1 MPAVEF
7 VREAREEVVVHPVVR
22 IDNDD
27 RLIGIEWLSRQV
39 PGEEGTLSVWTVLP
53 LHDLRTTR
61 REVDRAIGAP
71 IREHDDP
78 HQLGRI
84 SLRLQVTEHVAND
97 RLLIVGGNNDPEPPL
112 PAAMRSGLLT
122 GQTPQ
127 GRREGVEDERQ
138 HHELGCDRQC
148 PYHCGEGTVIA
159 HHTAP
164 PKSIAVVLG
173 TRPEII
179 KLGHV
184 IRLLGDAAW
193 VIHTGQHYDAN
204 LSASFFG
211 ELNLPEPDLYLGVGG
226 TSRGH
231 QIGDATQLL
240 DAHFSEHRPLAV
252 VVQGDTNAV
261 AAGALAANAGGIPL
275 VHVEAGLR
283 SRDRNMPEEHNRII
297 ADHLSDLCAAPTRVN
312 VDNLAAEGIAGDR
325 VLLTG
330 NTIVEAVRS
339 LLPADRQ
346 PLLERYEVTAGRFV
360 LSTFHRPENVDDPER
375 FSVILRHLA
384 ALSLPVLLPLHP
396 RSVQRAAQFGL
407 GSLLDMLMVTEP
419 IGYRDFL
426 GLSAESAMLVSDS
439 GGVQEEVSIV
449 KRPVLVVRNST
460 ERPEVLGTFAE
471 RVLPGQD
478 IVDVASRWLDDIPAT
493 HARLSSIPSPYGD
506 GHASERIVHAIDELV
521 GRE

>member
-1 MPAVEF
+1 
-7 VREAREEVVVHPVVR
+7 
-22 IDNDD
+22 
-27 RLIGIEWLSRQV
+27 
-39 PGEEGTLSVWTVLP
+39 
-53 LHDLRTTR
+53 
-61 REVDRAIGAP
+61 
-71 IREHDDP
+71 
-78 HQLGRI
+78 
-84 SLRLQVTEHVAND
+84 
-97 RLLIVGGNNDPEPPL
+97 
-112 PAAMRSGLLT
+112 
-122 GQTPQ
+122 
-127 GRREGVEDERQ
+127 
-138 HHELGCDRQC
+138 
-148 PYHCGEGTVIA
+148 VIT

-164 PKSIAVVLG
+164 PKSVAVVLG

-193 VIHTGQHYDAN
+193 VVHTGQHYDAN

-211 ELNLPEPDLYLGVGG
+211 ELHLPEPDLYLGVGG

-261 AAGALAANAGGIPL
+261 AAGALAANAGEIPL

-283 SRDRNMPEEHNRII
+283 SHDRNMPEEHNRVI
-297 ADHLSDLCAAPTRVN
+297 ADHLADLCAAPTQVN

-330 NTIVEAVRS
+330 NTVVEAVQW
-339 LLPADRQ
+339 LLPESADRAA
-346 PLLERYEVTAGRFV
+346 LLERYGVAPNGFI
-360 LSTFHRPENVDDPER
+360 LSTFHRPENVDDRDR
-375 FSVILRHLA
+375 FAAILTEMA

-396 RSVQRAAQFGL
+396 RSVRRAREYGL
-407 GSLLDMLMVTEP
+407 ENLLARLEVVEP

-426 GLSAESAMLVSDS
+426 GLSAESAFLISDS
-439 GGVQEEVSIV
+439 GGVQEEVSIF

-471 RVLPGQD
+471 RVLPGPE
-478 IVDVASRWLDDIPAT
+478 IGRIARGWLEDLQHT
-493 HARLSSIPSPYGD
+493 HAALAEIPSPYGD
-506 GHASERIVHAIDELV
+506 GHASERIVDAIGELV
-521 GRE
+521 DR

>member
-1 MPAVEF
+1 M
-7 VREAREEVVVHPVVR
+7 
-22 IDNDD
+22 
-27 RLIGIEWLSRQV
+27 
-39 PGEEGTLSVWTVLP
+39 
-53 LHDLRTTR
+53 
-61 REVDRAIGAP
+61 
-71 IREHDDP
+71 
-78 HQLGRI
+78 
-84 SLRLQVTEHVAND
+84 
-97 RLLIVGGNNDPEPPL
+97 
-112 PAAMRSGLLT
+112 
-122 GQTPQ
+122 
-127 GRREGVEDERQ
+127 
-138 HHELGCDRQC
+138 
-148 PYHCGEGTVIA
+148 
-159 HHTAP
+159 
-164 PKSIAVVLG
+164 AVVLG

-240 DAHFSEHRPLAV
+240 DAHFSEHRPRMV

-261 AAGALAANAGGIPL
+261 AAGALAANAGEILL

-283 SRDRNMPEEHNRII
+283 SHDRNMPEEHNRVI
-297 ADHLSDLCAAPTRVN
+297 ADHLSDLCAAPTQVN

-325 VLLTG
+325 VRLTG
-330 NTIVEAVRS
+330 NTIVEAVQS
-339 LLPADRQ
+339 LLPADRR
-346 PLLERYEVTAGRFV
+346 PLLERYGITSGGFV

-375 FSVILRHLA
+375 FSAILTQLA
-384 ALSLPVLLPLHP
+384 ALPLPVLLPLHP
-396 RSVQRAAQFGL
+396 RSVRRAAEFGL
-407 GSLLDMLMVTEP
+407 GSLLDALTVTEP

-471 RVLPGQD
+471 RVLPGPD
-478 IVDVASRWLDDIPAT
+478 IVSVASRWLDDVAGT
-493 HARLSSIPSPYGD
+493 HEALSTIPSPYGD
-506 GHASERIVHAIDELV
+506 GHASERIVDAISELIDR
-521 GRE
+521 G

>member
-1 MPAVEF
+1 M
-7 VREAREEVVVHPVVR
+7 
-22 IDNDD
+22 
-27 RLIGIEWLSRQV
+27 
-39 PGEEGTLSVWTVLP
+39 
-53 LHDLRTTR
+53 
-61 REVDRAIGAP
+61 
-71 IREHDDP
+71 
-78 HQLGRI
+78 
-84 SLRLQVTEHVAND
+84 
-97 RLLIVGGNNDPEPPL
+97 
-112 PAAMRSGLLT
+112 
-122 GQTPQ
+122 
-127 GRREGVEDERQ
+127 
-138 HHELGCDRQC
+138 
-148 PYHCGEGTVIA
+148 
-159 HHTAP
+159 
-164 PKSIAVVLG
+164 LG

-179 KLGHV
+179 KLSHV

-211 ELNLPEPDLYLGVGG
+211 ELQLPEPDLYLGVGG

-252 VVQGDTNAV
+252 LVQGDTNAV
-261 AAGALAANAGGIPL
+261 AAGSLAANAREVPL

-283 SRDRNMPEEHNRII
+283 SHDRNMPEEHNRVI
-297 ADHLSDLCAAPTRVN
+297 ADHLADLCAAPTQVN
-312 VDNLAAEGIAGDR
+312 VDNLAAEGIGGDR
-325 VLLTG
+325 VRLTG
-330 NTIVEAVRS
+330 NTIVEAVHG
-339 LLPADRQ
+339 LLPADRA
-346 PLLERYEVTAGRFV
+346 PLLDRYGVTSGGFV

-375 FSVILRHLA
+375 FSAILTQLA

-396 RSVQRAAQFGL
+396 RSVRRAAQFGL
-407 GSLLDMLMVTEP
+407 AEQLDALTVTEP

-471 RVLPGQD
+471 RVLPGPD
-478 IVDVASRWLDDIPAT
+478 IVEAASRWLDDVPAA
-493 HARLSSIPSPYGD
+493 HERLASIPSPYGD
-506 GHASERIVHAIDELV
+506 GHASERIVDAIAELT